1 MGERIT
7 LIDEM
12 GEEHEF
18 IIVAAFEL
26 NDEDYAALLP
36 TNNIDSPTYI
46 LRMEMDEN
54 GEMLLSGIDDD
65 EELDDAIAAYE
76 EIQKENYQ

>member
-18 IIVAAFEL
+18 IIVATFGL

>member
-7 LIDEM
+7 LVDEM

-18 IIVAAFEL
+18 IIVATFGV

-36 TNNIDSPTYI
+36 ADNIESPTFI
-46 LRMEMDEN
+46 LRMERDDN
-54 GEMLLSGIDDD
+54 GDMLLLGIADD
-65 EELDDAIAAYE
+65 EELNDAIAVYE